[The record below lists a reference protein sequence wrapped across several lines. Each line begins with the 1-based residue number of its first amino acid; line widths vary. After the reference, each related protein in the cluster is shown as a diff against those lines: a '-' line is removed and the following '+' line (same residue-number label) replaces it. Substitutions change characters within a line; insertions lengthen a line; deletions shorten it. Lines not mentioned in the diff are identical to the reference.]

1 MLYFLSLSRC
11 ISKRYFSSC
20 TQDSWI
26 NKYII
31 ITCYIYIYKNIYIIE
46 IYNFLNINLYENFN
60 ERIMDNVVNRYIVTF
75 IIVVVEH

>member
-1 MLYFLSLSRC
+1 ML
-11 ISKRYFSSC
+11 
-20 TQDSWI
+20 
-26 NKYII
+26 
-31 ITCYIYIYKNIYIIE
+31 YIYIYKNIYIIE